1 MAFTKVSFTNSTID
15 VLVVSGIS
23 PNVPLPLRCIKEFRL
38 RKIKNDQP
46 RLRPRE
52 VISTNHKLRALPKH
66 CFMVEEATLELLL
79 LYRDLMLAKTRT
91 HQHSNMTWK
100 L

>member
-1 MAFTKVSFTNSTID
+1 MPF
-15 VLVVSGIS
+15 
-23 PNVPLPLRCIKEFRL
+23 RCIKEFRL

-79 LYRDLMLAKTRT
+79 LYSDLMLAKTRT